1 MTKLIGVIAEDRSDV
16 EILEELAS
24 KLAPRRTFAVK
35 KFIGYGCGRIRS
47 KCHAWARNLR
57 LQRCSSLVVIHD
69 LDCNQLFQLQDEI
82 GEALHP
88 SPIANHVIVIPV
100 REIEAWLL
108 ADQDAIVKALKLSK
122 SIGKIPNP
130 EAILRPK
137 ERLRDLVYFKSDK
150 RKHYVNTI
158 DNRKIASCANLKNLR
173 RCKSFVPL
181 EAFLRTVLN

>member
-1 MTKLIGVIAEDRSDV
+1 
-16 EILEELAS
+16 
-24 KLAPRRTFAVK
+24 
-35 KFIGYGCGRIRS
+35 
-47 KCHAWARNLR
+47 
-57 LQRCSSLVVIHD
+57 VIHD
-69 LDCNQLFQLQDEI
+69 LDCNQLLQLQGDI
-82 GEALHP
+82 RGALHP
-88 SPIANHVIVIPV
+88 SPIADHIIVIPV

-108 ADQDAIVKALKLSK
+108 ADHNAVGKALNLSK

-158 DNRKIASCANLKNLR
+158 DNKKIASHTNLRNLR

-181 EAFLRTVLN
+181 EAFLRTVLK